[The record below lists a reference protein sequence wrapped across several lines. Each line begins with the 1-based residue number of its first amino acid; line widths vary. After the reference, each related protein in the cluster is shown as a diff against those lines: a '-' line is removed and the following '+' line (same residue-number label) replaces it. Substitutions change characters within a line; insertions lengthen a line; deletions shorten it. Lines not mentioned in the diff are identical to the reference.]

1 MSETNFTMTDCDGL
15 LPMKRASFLRFVF
28 CLFAFA
34 AMISAIAAEGQT
46 EKLRVAISSIS
57 TSQVN
62 VWVPLD
68 AGFFKKH
75 GLDVELVYISEAPV
89 GTAALM
95 SGEVAISQGGVV
107 GSIQSNLK
115 GSGTYIIL
123 GGANRFPYQLVVP
136 ASIKQLS
143 DLKGKRFAVSRIG
156 SADHTATMF
165 VLPKLGIQP
174 DKELNIVQVGSV
186 PSRFAALVNGS
197 VMGALLIPPETVKAK
212 ELGYRILANFADI
225 DIEYQQNGVYTTR
238 SFINRR
244 PDLIRRFATAYSEG
258 NHYIHTNSEGTQK
271 IMRKYLQGEGK
282 AIEEAYSEVVVK
294 ATPKIPYPSKPGIQT
309 LLNFIAKTT
318 PEAANAK
325 PDDFIDVRFVKEL
338 EDSGLY
344 ARLYR

>member
-1 MSETNFTMTDCDGL
+1 
-15 LPMKRASFLRFVF
+15 MKREFFFWPVALLIWLATV
-28 CLFAFA
+28 LPAV
-34 AMISAIAAEGQT
+34 AAETQS

-75 GLDVELVYISEAPV
+75 GLDVELVYISGAPV
-89 GTAALM
+89 GAAALM
-95 SGEVAISQGGVV
+95 SGEVAISQGGVT
-107 GSIQSNLK
+107 GSINSNLK

-123 GGANRFPYQLVVP
+123 GGADRFPYQLVVP
-136 ASIKQLS
+136 ASIKQIS

-165 VLPKLGIQP
+165 VMPKLGIQP
-174 DKELNIVQVGSV
+174 DREMNIVQVGSV
-186 PSRFAALVNGS
+186 PSRYAALVSGS
-197 VMGALLIPPETVKAK
+197 VQGALLIPPETVKAK
-212 ELGYRILANFADI
+212 ELGFRVIANFAEI
-225 DIEYQQNGVYTTR
+225 DIAYQQNGVYTTR
-238 SFINRR
+238 NFINKR
-244 PDLIRRFATAYSEG
+244 PDLLRRFATAYSEG
-258 NHYIHTNSEGTQK
+258 NHFIHTNPEGSQK
-271 IMRKYLQGEGK
+271 IMRKYLQGDEK
-282 AIEEAYSEVVVK
+282 AIREAYTDIVLK

-309 LLNFIAKTT
+309 LLDFIARTT

-338 EDSGLY
+338 EDAGLY